1 MSIRHR
7 LLLII
12 FLVALLPTLVVGY
25 VNFTHTR
32 DLLEQ
37 QALSSLERQALL
49 KEGEMFIHL
58 KELYTRTIDFSS
70 DGFIRDEVEKHDN
83 DGLSVA
89 LSEHLKL
96 NKQSLDSRIVLINA
110 YRLDGPLV
118 ASTSSNQPPIIPH
131 LKKFATVT
139 EWPYLS
145 ITLVESGEKLFDF
158 FQPIP
163 SRLSSGERAGYLQIR
178 FNVELFDE
186 LMFPQSLHDRHAYD
200 AYDLSHMRGNSVTY
214 LVSQQ
219 GYLINEVE
227 GIEGSN
233 SVIST
238 VPTTRCIEQGESM
251 SGRWQNYAGK
261 DVLGSSHCV
270 DIGEDRWTLVTEID
284 QDKAY
289 GAIASSGY
297 FLFISLI
304 FSIVLIIIAAVYLS
318 NIIFRPI
325 KSLHQS
331 AVRISEGEWGHRT
344 ALKGVGELSEL
355 SHTFDHMLD
364 TLRNAQNNLQE
375 ANQQLLRNNSEL
387 VFKQRALDEHTLV
400 LELDRA
406 GVIVSVNE
414 ALCDCS
420 QYAEQELVGQPI
432 SILRPHNYS
441 KDLFTELQ
449 RQVQE
454 GHVWHGDLPGRRK
467 DDSLYWVATTVV
479 PFLDGDGIPERFL
492 IIQTDITH
500 QKVNEEKLS
509 RSNRALTALAEMQGI
524 SGSYHDETLWAQAI
538 ADGLD
543 HCYDATWVDIYHH
556 SEDEMVTVATTLTAA
571 EDVTVNDPFPLFIE
585 QGALCGVAAIH
596 QHLERFPKAS
606 AWAHYAE
613 AGYYAV
619 ITLPIKNH
627 QNLLGHLQL
636 LSTDPEA
643 FCDDEVDILHKLV
656 GELATGLSLMRT
668 QSDKERV
675 EYQLSASTQNLEQ
688 AQEIA
693 QLGSCEWFIEGDY
706 QVWSAQLYRM
716 LGYQPG
722 EVEPSRERLYQTIHE
737 DDRQMVS
744 SAIDQLKKI
753 GGVCNL
759 EYRFVLESGEVRH
772 ISTKAKLDVE
782 SGAHKIIATMQ
793 DITDRICMESERKAL
808 EMQLKQSQ
816 RLQAIGQLTGGI
828 AHDFNNM
835 LAAILGYTDLAKTMI
850 LPDQANILGYLGEI
864 EKAGFRARDLV
875 QQMLIYSRR
884 EKSHDTEV
892 LDLSN
897 LLRDSLKM
905 MKSTIPPS
913 IAINCEFDGD
923 EKLLIKGLSV
933 ELHQIV
939 TNLVINARDAI
950 GEKGVIDITL
960 RHTGV
965 DGRLCSS
972 CQRYFSGEYVVLQV
986 NDSGQGI
993 PEQQLFSIFEPFFT
1007 TKEVGK
1013 GTGMGLS
1020 MVHGLVHN
1028 HDGHLCVESRLGE
1041 GTRFELYFPV
1051 PTTLQPVGAEIPE
1064 EEPPLANEIP
1074 TATRVMVVD
1083 DEMSVAIMIQRQL
1096 ESIGLQSKV
1105 FFDSHQALAYFESH
1119 HEEIDLLISD
1129 QAMPGLMGHEM
1140 IAKMRALNPHLPV
1153 VVCTGFSAREVL
1165 ALFKQVD
1172 GIEVVCKPVD
1182 LDAFTTAL
1190 QRVLGRV
1197 VG

>member
-12 FLVALLPTLVVGY
+12 FLVALLPALVVGY

-70 DGFIRDEVEKHDN
+70 DGFIRDEVERRDN
-83 DGLSVA
+83 DGPSVA
-89 LSEHLKL
+89 LAEHLKL

-110 YRLDGPLV
+110 YRFDGPLV
-118 ASTSSNQPPIIPH
+118 ASTSINQPQTIPH
-131 LKKFATVT
+131 LNKFATTT

-145 ITLVESGEKLFDF
+145 ITLAEGGGKLFDF

-186 LMFPQSLHDRHAYD
+186 LMFPQSIHDRHNYA
-200 AYDLSHMRGNSVTY
+200 AYDLSHMRDKSVTY

-219 GYLINEVE
+219 GYLINEVD
-227 GIEGSN
+227 GIEGN
-233 SVIST
+233 NPAINT
-238 VPTTRCIEQGESM
+238 LPTTRCIERGESM
-251 SGRWQNYAGK
+251 SGRWQNYAGQ
-261 DVLGSSHCV
+261 DVLGSSHCI

-284 QDKAY
+284 QDEAY

-297 FLFISLI
+297 FLFISLL

-331 AVRISEGEWGHRT
+331 AVRISEGDWEHRA
-344 ALKGVGELSEL
+344 ALRGVGELSEL
-355 SHTFDHMLD
+355 SHTFDHMVD
-364 TLRNAQNNLQE
+364 ALRSTQKNLQE

-387 VFKQRALDEHTLV
+387 IFKQRALDEHTLV
-400 LELDRA
+400 IEVDKA

-414 ALCDCS
+414 ALCDGS
-420 QYAEQELVGQPI
+420 QYTEQELVGQPI
-432 SILRPHNYS
+432 SILRPLNYS
-441 KDLFTELQ
+441 KDLFSELREEAQ
-449 RQVQE
+449 K

-467 DDSLYWVATTVV
+467 DDTLYWVATTVV
-479 PFLDGDGIPERFL
+479 PFLDQEGTPERFL
-492 IIQTDITH
+492 VIQTDITH

-538 ADGLD
+538 TDGLS
-543 HCYDATWVDIYHH
+543 HCYDVVWVDIYNH
-556 SEDEMVTVATTLTAA
+556 SEDEMVTLATTLSAA
-571 EDVTVNDPFPLFIE
+571 EEATVNDPFSLFIE

-596 QHLERFPKAS
+596 QHLERFPKTSPWAS
-606 AWAHYAE
+606 YVE

-627 QNLLGHLQL
+627 QDLLGHLQL

-643 FCDDEVDILHKLV
+643 FCDDEVDLLHKLV
-656 GELATGLSLMRT
+656 GELATGLFLMRT
-668 QSDKERV
+668 QSDKQRV
-675 EYQLSASTQNLEQ
+675 EHQLSASTQNLEQ

-693 QLGSCEWFIEGDY
+693 QLGSCEWFFEEEY

-722 EVEPSRERLYQTIHE
+722 EVEPSREQLYSVIHQ
-737 DDRQMVS
+737 DDRQMVN
-744 SAIDQLKKI
+744 SAIEQLKRI

-759 EYRFVLESGEVRH
+759 EYRFVLASGEVRN
-772 ISTKAKLDVE
+772 ISTKAKLDIE
-782 SGAHKIIATMQ
+782 SDTPKIIATMQ
-793 DITDRICMESERKAL
+793 DITDRISMENERKAL
-808 EMQLKQSQ
+808 EIQLKQSQ

-850 LPDQANILGYLGEI
+850 LPDQANIAGYLGEI

-884 EKSHDTEV
+884 EKNHDTEV
-892 LDLSN
+892 LDLN
-897 LLRDSLKM
+897 HLLRDSLKM
-905 MKSTIPPS
+905 LKSTIPPS
-913 IAINCEFDGD
+913 ITINCEFEGD
-923 EKLLIKGLSV
+923 EELLIKGLSV

-960 RHTGV
+960 RHADVEGQ
-965 DGRLCSS
+965 LCSS
-972 CQRYFSGEYVVLQV
+972 CQHYFSGEYVVLKIK
-986 NDSGQGI
+986 DSGQGI

-1041 GTRFELYFPV
+1041 GTRFDLYFPV
-1051 PTTLQPVGAEIPE
+1051 PATLQSVEIDVPK
-1064 EEPPLANEIP
+1064 EEPVMASEIA
-1074 TATRVMVVD
+1074 TTTRVMVVD

-1105 FFDSHQALAYFESH
+1105 FFDSQQALAYFESH
-1119 HEEIDLLISD
+1119 PTEIDLLISD

-1140 IAKMRALNPHLPV
+1140 IAKMRAINPHLPV
-1153 VVCTGFSAREVL
+1153 VVCTGFSAKEVL

-1182 LDAFTTAL
+1182 LTAFTTAL
-1190 QRVLGRV
+1190 QRVLGR
-1197 VG
+1197 GEG